1 MVSTFSITQ
10 PTASASARTRF
21 EEVHTDVR
29 ESLYF
34 SNKWG
39 THEGHNKVSVIPVPS
54 GMGNSDSP
62 IVGGLTTDVSTLRP
76 PNTSSEV
83 GVAVHKNLSPYAVER
98 YSQLL
103 ELMDKVAKGSR
114 LVTVLSANLPQ
125 PTATDSESSSE
136 LHLRHDQIYNK
147 DPFGIPDVLIAF
159 SSALPAYISSTGE
172 DNARDTVGKMI
183 AADGLLRSICV
194 HLNTS
199 TKQEVPE
206 ATREHMSLTSVQI
219 LEQVFKLF
227 DGSPN
232 IRWYALGVE
241 GVRSSV
247 SNVAFSSNTV
257 GRDSEIRAHCALAII
272 DHALVDNFR
281 LRMVQGQQPTAPNL
295 EEQLFI
301 LKIYDRLCLGEEEER
316 RRREN
321 RLQGHPDTNREAASP
336 RYLRNLVRNGPL
348 KITSTLALRMI
359 SRLERGDIMPGIV
372 WTTLRKITD
381 VPDLER
387 ADDSVTSELFGKV
400 RHHVHES
407 VIGKEGM
414 PYRGQLDLL
423 ELVNILAEKMR
434 LPELPMPMPVAPPE
448 ATPGEFIAPN
458 RSGYAPIYI

>member
-39 THEGHNKVSVIPVPS
+39 THEGHKVSVIPVSS
-54 GMGNSDSP
+54 GMGNSDRP
-62 IVGGLTTDVSTLRP
+62 GVGGLTTDVPTLRP
-76 PNTSSEV
+76 PNTSPEV
-83 GVAVHKNLSPYAVER
+83 GIAVQKSLSSYAVER

-114 LVTVLSANLPQ
+114 LVTVLSAHLSQ
-125 PTATDSESSSE
+125 PNATDSESSSE
-136 LHLRHDQIYNK
+136 LRLRHDQIYNK

-172 DNARDTVGKMI
+172 DNARNTVGNMI
-183 AADGLLRSICV
+183 ATDGLLRSICV

-199 TKQEVPE
+199 IKSEVPE
-206 ATREHMSLTSVQI
+206 ATRAHMSLTSVQI

-241 GVRSSV
+241 GVHSSV

-257 GRDSEIRAHCALAII
+257 GRDSENRAHCALAII
-272 DHALVDNFR
+272 EHAIVDNFR
-281 LRMVQGQQPTAPNL
+281 LRVVQGQQPIVQNF

-301 LKIYDRLCLGEEEER
+301 LKIYDWLCLGDEEER
-316 RRREN
+316 QRREN
-321 RLQGHPDTNREAASP
+321 RHQGHPDTNREATSP
-336 RYLRNLVRNGPL
+336 QYLRNLVKNGAL
-348 KITSTLALRMI
+348 KIFSNMVSRMI
-359 SRLERGDIMPGIV
+359 SRLERGDTMPEIL
-372 WTTLRKITD
+372 WTTLRKLID
-381 VPDLER
+381 VPNLEQ
-387 ADDSVTSELFGKV
+387 ADDIETLNLFGKV
-400 RHHVHES
+400 RNHARDS
-407 VIGKEGM
+407 VIGKEGK
-414 PYRGQLDLL
+414 PYWGQLDILKL
-423 ELVNILAEKMR
+423 SNIVAEKLR
-434 LPELPMPMPVAPPE
+434 LPELPMPMPV
-448 ATPGEFIAPN
+448 TPSETTLGEFIAPN
-458 RSGYAPIYI
+458 RSAYAPIYI